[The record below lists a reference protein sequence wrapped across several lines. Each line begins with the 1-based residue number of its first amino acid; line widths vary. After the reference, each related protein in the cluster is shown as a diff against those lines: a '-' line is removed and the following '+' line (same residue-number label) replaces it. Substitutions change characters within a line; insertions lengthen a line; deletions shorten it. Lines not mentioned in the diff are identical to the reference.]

1 MYSANTG
8 GWSKPSSLL
17 AAIFGLAP
25 FSSRT
30 RTISARFAT
39 LSAQATCRAEPRI
52 DEVLLTSAPKLT
64 RLINFSIYS
73 SMTYSTFSYRLQWAS
88 WRAQRPLSAQLNPK
102 LKAWRVLD
110 HQVVVWLG
118 LLVLVGGWPLNDF
131 PKELHSEAPIDNH
144 FARPLGH
151 LHQLR
156 KKSVLKQFQ

>member
-1 MYSANTG
+1 MAVLCLEHHLKHTKQLLIFFSLLLNLKKLDTCAPWRRSKSTTSWLSFSLFPLEVMYSANTG

-39 LSAQATCRAEPRI
+39 LSAQATCRAEPRM

-73 SMTYSTFSYRLQWAS
+73 SMIYPTFSYRLQWAS
-88 WRAQRPLSAQLNPK
+88 WRAQRPLSAQLN
-102 LKAWRVLD
+102 LK
-110 HQVVVWLG
+110 
-118 LLVLVGGWPLNDF
+118 
-131 PKELHSEAPIDNH
+131 
-144 FARPLGH
+144 
-151 LHQLR
+151 
-156 KKSVLKQFQ
+156 